1 MIVHEPN
8 QYPVSA
14 LLVGEYG
21 PDRLLLHDV
30 FSVHGWR
37 LLEARGRRRAMRLL
51 ACHSVQVVIALERAR
66 AWTWQRVLR
75 DLRALRQEPQLVVA
89 APGTDDR
96 LWAEVL
102 NRGGFDILIQPF
114 VREEAERVIAAARR
128 RCSAQ
133 SEYGLPPA
141 ALGAA

>member
-1 MIVHEPN
+1 MTVHEPDP
-8 QYPVSA
+8 YPVSA

-30 FSVHGWR
+30 FRAHGWR
-37 LLEARGRRRAMRLL
+37 LLEARDRRRAMRLL
-51 ACHSVQVVIALERAR
+51 ACHPVQVVIAREGER

-75 DLRALRQEPQLVVA
+75 DLRALRQQTQLVVA
-89 APGTDDR
+89 APSADDR

-102 NRGGFDILIQPF
+102 NCGGFDILIQPF

-128 RCSAQ
+128 KCGAQ
-133 SEYGLPPA
+133 SERALPA
-141 ALGAA
+141 ATLGAA